1 MKLSK
6 LKAPQMV
13 SVAVK
18 DGHDSFFKKTFVI
31 SLSQKKKRSTIF
43 HISCMYLK
51 DRLLFVVL
59 GRGAPWGGGLPGKGG
74 LGGFCLRHDKI
85 HLIPS
90 HWQLISSQFF
100 VVSHLL
106 YFDDEYC
113 PAVPPENH
121 VIRPQNPLPLALGY
135 KL

>member
-18 DGHDSFFKKTFVI
+18 DGHDSFFKIDCNFSI
-31 SLSQKKKRSTIF
+31 SEKKRSTIF
-43 HISCMYLK
+43 HISGMYLK

-90 HWQLISSQFF
+90 HWQLISSQF
-100 VVSHLL
+100 L
-106 YFDDEYC
+106 
-113 PAVPPENH
+113 
-121 VIRPQNPLPLALGY
+121 
-135 KL
+135 